1 MQDSVA
7 DEDFES
13 GDGTED
19 DEISPSPLP

>member
-1 MQDSVA
+1 MQDSIA